1 MLAASVRIPLAIAA
15 LVLTGC
21 AIANTSQQE
30 LAYARWATCN
40 APYAQLERVD
50 IDGRITFLASNSATR
65 QSVLDCLAGAGQTGP
80 RLPEPVAIR
89 PSGGP

>member
-1 MLAASVRIPLAIAA
+1 MRTLRIRLTIACLALGA
-15 LVLTGC
+15 C
-21 AIANTSQQE
+21 AIANTAQQD
-30 LAYARWATCN
+30 LAYARWATCH

-65 QSVLDCLAGAGQTGP
+65 QSVLDCLAGAAQTGP
-80 RLPEPVAIR
+80 PLPEPIAIR